1 MAFVT
6 SVWAVV
12 MVHALVCPSSEA
24 TGMTN
29 LQYIGIGIG
38 VFIAGA
44 SFGLFLRWV
53 VPATQKYLK
62 TFSEAMRQAAGG
74 K

>member
-1 MAFVT
+1 MRRWAVPMAFVT

-29 LQYIGIGIG
+29 LQYIGIGGSGNPKI
-38 VFIAGA
+38 
-44 SFGLFLRWV
+44 LEDL
-53 VPATQKYLK
+53 
-62 TFSEAMRQAAGG
+62 
-74 K
+74 